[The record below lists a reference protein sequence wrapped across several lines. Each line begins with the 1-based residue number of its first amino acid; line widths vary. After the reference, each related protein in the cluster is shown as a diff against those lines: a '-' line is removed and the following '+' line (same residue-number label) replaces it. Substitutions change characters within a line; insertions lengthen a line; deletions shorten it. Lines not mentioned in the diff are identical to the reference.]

1 MGAGGRRSE
10 SADLLGNCSA
20 SSTPFGARQKLA
32 SWRCGAYTH
41 VDCHPDGSSH
51 GCAQLSSHKHVVGAR
66 LPACHHLLAACGA
79 GSTGRGLGD
88 LRRGLSS
95 GPGAGRW
102 HKTMLASRRGSTHSM
117 HGTHRRRTQVEAAV
131 VVVVWVERLQAP
143 LGIPPLLCGR
153 LKRDAAV
160 EVKVHPVHL
169 APCR

>member
-1 MGAGGRRSE
+1 
-10 SADLLGNCSA
+10 
-20 SSTPFGARQKLA
+20 
-32 SWRCGAYTH
+32 
-41 VDCHPDGSSH
+41 
-51 GCAQLSSHKHVVGAR
+51 
-66 LPACHHLLAACGA
+66 
-79 GSTGRGLGD
+79 
-88 LRRGLSS
+88 
-95 GPGAGRW
+95 
-102 HKTMLASRRGSTHSM
+102 M